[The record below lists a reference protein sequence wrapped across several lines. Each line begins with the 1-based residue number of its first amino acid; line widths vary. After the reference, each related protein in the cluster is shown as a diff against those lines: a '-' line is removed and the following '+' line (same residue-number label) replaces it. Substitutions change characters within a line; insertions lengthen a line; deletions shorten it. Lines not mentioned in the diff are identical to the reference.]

1 MNQEQY
7 DKIKEYRD
15 ILISAYEAQFV
26 RGVELSQFNIIKMVY
41 EEITKDIYNGLK
53 INCSS
58 CVIKLYSMMGESLI
72 NFENH
77 LKRLESIKMIASSK
91 KMADDII
98 LDTLKTV
105 EPIILIKT
113 DEIDNV
119 KILTNNISTDLFHI
133 EDTRINTS
141 SKNKTNKKNIS

>member
-7 DKIKEYRD
+7 NRIKEYRD

-58 CVIKLYSMMGESLI
+58 CVIKLYSMIGEALI
-72 NFENH
+72 NFENNIKH
-77 LKRLESIKMIASSK
+77 LEVIKIA
-91 KMADDII
+91 
-98 LDTLKTV
+98 
-105 EPIILIKT
+105 
-113 DEIDNV
+113 DNV
-119 KILTNNISTDLFHI
+119 VLDVINNDVKNLTNDLLYI
-133 EDTRINTS
+133 EDTKINTS
-141 SKNKTNKKNIS
+141 SKNNKTNKKNLS

>member
-1 MNQEQY
+1 MTTEQY
-7 DKIKEYRD
+7 NRIKEYRD

-58 CVIKLYSMMGESLI
+58 CVIKLYSMVGEALI
-72 NFENH
+72 NYENNIKH
-77 LKRLESIKMIASSK
+77 IESIKI
-91 KMADDII
+91 
-98 LDTLKTV
+98 
-105 EPIILIKT
+105 

-133 EDTRINTS
+133 ENTRINTS
-141 SKNKTNKKNIS
+141 SKKINKKNLS

>member
-41 EEITKDIYNGLK
+41 EEITKDIYNGFK

-77 LKRLESIKMIASSK
+77 LKRLE
-91 KMADDII
+91 
-98 LDTLKTV
+98 
-105 EPIILIKT
+105 LIKT